1 MPYVRA
7 KQIKGC
13 TYYYLCESYWADGK
27 PRQRVIAYLGKF
39 STVEAAHRHWNE
51 QAQTA
56 PDAAAR
62 KHAREMVK
70 KLKPYL

>member
-7 KQIKGC
+7 KQVKGH
-13 TYYYLCESYWADGK
+13 TYYYLCESVWVDGK

-39 STVEAAHRHWNE
+39 STVEAALVHWQE
-51 QAQTA
+51 QVKTGQ
-56 PDAAAR
+56 DAEAR

-70 KLKPYL
+70 KLAPYA